1 MNPHTNSISCSKF
14 RILVSTDNHIGF
26 KENHHLR
33 NNDSFDAFEEVLQIA
48 KHQHVDFILFG
59 GDLFHEITPSQ
70 NCMYRTMKILQKYI
84 FGSGALT
91 FNTKTTDK
99 PYPANYLNE
108 NLNIELPIFII
119 HGNHDY
125 PSTNGTNISSL
136 DVLQASHL
144 VKYHSAYS
152 LILD

>member
-1 MNPHTNSISCSKF
+1 MIPQSNSNSHPKF
-14 RILVSTDNHIGF
+14 RILVSTDKHIGF
-26 KENHHLR
+26 KESHHIR
-33 NNDSFDAFEEVLQIA
+33 SEDSFDAFEEVLQIA
-48 KHQHVDFILFG
+48 KRQHVDFILFG

-91 FNTKTTDK
+91 FNTKTTNK
-99 PYPANYLNE
+99 PYLANYLNE
-108 NLNIELPIFII
+108 NLNIELPIFMI

-152 LILD
+152 LNLD